1 MEEEEHEVYGGDIP
15 DEGDMEGDMDS
26 HGADVD
32 MVHTDEDAIKVR
44 VLSLP
49 PLIFVCLF
57 FSFFFISSS
66 YSLRSTQFDCSVL
79 AFVLTA
85 GA

>member
-15 DEGDMEGDMDS
+15 DEGEMEGEMDS

-44 VLSLP
+44 VLSP
-49 PLIFVCLF
+49 PPPPTLLLIL
-57 FSFFFISSS
+57 
-66 YSLRSTQFDCSVL
+66 
-79 AFVLTA
+79 
-85 GA
+85 